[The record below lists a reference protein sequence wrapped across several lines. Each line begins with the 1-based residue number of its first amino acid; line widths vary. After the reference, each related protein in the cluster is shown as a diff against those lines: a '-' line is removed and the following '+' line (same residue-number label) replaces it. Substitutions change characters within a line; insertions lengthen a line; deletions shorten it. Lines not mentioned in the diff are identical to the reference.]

1 MLCLVLL
8 DWSCGILISVFAV
21 VVAVQTYLRS
31 GEYPEIF
38 RLRVDMLME
47 NGCDDFALNLAT
59 WCTKSPIFQSDPYIR
74 QAQLLL
80 LIKLNRQEEF
90 HNAVCISN

>member
-1 MLCLVLL
+1 
-8 DWSCGILISVFAV
+8 
-21 VVAVQTYLRS
+21 
-31 GEYPEIF
+31 
-38 RLRVDMLME
+38 MLME

-90 HNAVCISN
+90 HNAVSGVTFNYTAITRLSSIVFASHFILHLVTLI